1 MNFDKIPQ
9 DMKAS
14 RQWICHSKKI
24 PKSPLYN
31 GNASPTDPQTW
42 GSFEQAVVALKLYG
56 YDGLGFVFA
65 ADSSFC
71 GIDIDHCIDSGTGEL
86 HPKAAEIVAE
96 MSSYTE
102 LSPSGTGLHII
113 YRGNEHSE
121 WKKKAKDAL
130 SSGVDLEMYQNE
142 RYFTVTGNPFGGPKA
157 VEYRENEAA
166 AIQKRFMQSIT
177 SKTENIQRQTNTQN
191 PPNKK
196 MDFDRAKEEIKARL
210 PEYAEAVLTRSKG
223 KTGKTQYICP
233 FCGSGTGAKATGA
246 FTVYPETSRYKC
258 FSCGNS
264 GDIFDLAA
272 HTEGLEKGDLFK
284 LLAERYGLQV
294 DYQRPE
300 TGTDKEKYSIS
311 IGKDPTQDIHISDTQ
326 QAKTESKHNTTTDY
340 TEFYREANKH
350 LAETDY
356 NRGITLETLN
366 RFLVGYVPDWQP
378 PKAPNA
384 PKTPRLI
391 IPRSRTSYLARD
403 TRATKDIPEY
413 QKQYTKQNSPGKIS
427 LFNIAALR
435 TSTKPLYIVEGEIDA
450 MSIIDVGGEAIATCS
465 TSNIH
470 SLLKALEEA
479 TAEQAAGMPLIIA
492 FDDDEAGQKAT
503 AELVKGLQKLKK
515 AYCVYRPHTGYKD
528 ANEALNA
535 DRKVFQSY
543 VLHGME
549 HINELTAAEANR
561 EKKEYLEEITVAAH
575 LQDFLDGV
583 AASVNTEVISTGFP
597 ALDTVLDGGLYEGL
611 YGIGAISSLGKTTF
625 ALQIADQIAAAG
637 NDVLIFSL
645 EMSRNELIAKSLS
658 RLTAKITIDNHGDIR
673 NAKTTRGIMTG
684 KRYAGY
690 NQTERQ
696 LINTAV
702 QEYTE
707 IAGDTLKPRIS
718 IIEAMGTVGAD
729 QVKEQVEKYI
739 KHTGKKPVVIIDYL
753 QILAPHNEKS
763 TDKQNTDYAI
773 LNLKRLSRDHKIPVI
788 VISSFNRENYSVK
801 VAMQAFKESGAIEYS
816 TDVLIGL
823 QLKGTGE
830 SDFDVDEAKAKHPR
844 EIEAVILKNRNGV
857 TGKKISYN
865 YYTMFNY
872 FSEGGIVVPDSEPE
886 QKQRKRR

>member
-1 MNFDKIPQ
+1 
-9 DMKAS
+9 
-14 RQWICHSKKI
+14 
-24 PKSPLYN
+24 
-31 GNASPTDPQTW
+31 
-42 GSFEQAVVALKLYG
+42 
-56 YDGLGFVFA
+56 
-65 ADSSFC
+65 
-71 GIDIDHCIDSGTGEL
+71 
-86 HPKAAEIVAE
+86 
-96 MSSYTE
+96 
-102 LSPSGTGLHII
+102 
-113 YRGNEHSE
+113 
-121 WKKKAKDAL
+121 
-130 SSGVDLEMYQNE
+130 
-142 RYFTVTGNPFGGPKA
+142 
-157 VEYRENEAA
+157 
-166 AIQKRFMQSIT
+166 
-177 SKTENIQRQTNTQN
+177 
-191 PPNKK
+191 
-196 MDFDRAKEEIKARL
+196 MDFNRAKEEIKARL

-223 KTGKTQYICP
+223 KNQYNCP

-258 FSCGNS
+258 YSCGNS

-272 HTEGLEKGDLFK
+272 HTEGLEKGDLFRF
-284 LLAERYGLQV
+284 LAEKYGLQV

-300 TGTDKEKYSIS
+300 TGKEKYNIHTGNAKQGNTQN
-311 IGKDPTQDIHISDTQ
+311 IHNEHKQNICTQDIHTSDTQ
-326 QAKTESKHNTTTDY
+326 QTNTSNKHNTTTDY
-340 TEFYREANKH
+340 TDFYREANKH
-350 LAETDY
+350 LTETDY
-356 NRGITLETLN
+356 HRGITLETLN
-366 RFLVGYVPDWQP
+366 RFLVGYIPNWQP

-403 TRATKDIPEY
+403 TRAARNIPEY

-450 MSIIDVGGEAIATCS
+450 MSIIDVGGDAIATCS

-470 SLLKALEEA
+470 SFLQALKNAIS
-479 TAEQAAGMPLIIA
+479 EQAAGMPLIIA
-492 FDDDEAGQKAT
+492 FDDDEAGKKAT
-503 AELVKGLQKLKK
+503 AELVKGLQELKK
-515 AYCVYRPHTGYKD
+515 AYCIYRPHTGYKD

-543 VLHGME
+543 VMYGIE
-549 HINELTAAEANR
+549 HIDELTAAEADR
-561 EKKEYLEEITVAAH
+561 GKAEYLKEITVAAH

-645 EMSRNELIAKSLS
+645 EMSRNEMIAKSLS
-658 RLTAKITIDNHGDIR
+658 RLTAKITIDNHGDIS

-690 NQTERQ
+690 NQTEKQ
-696 LINTAV
+696 LINAAV
-702 QEYTE
+702 QEYAK
-707 IAGDTLKPRIS
+707 IAGDTLNPRIS

-773 LNLKRLSRDHKIPVI
+773 LNLKRLSRDHKVPVI

-872 FSEGGIVVPDSEPE
+872 FSEGGLVEPE
-886 QKQRKRR
+886 QISKPQQTKRR

>member
-1 MNFDKIPQ
+1 
-9 DMKAS
+9 
-14 RQWICHSKKI
+14 
-24 PKSPLYN
+24 
-31 GNASPTDPQTW
+31 
-42 GSFEQAVVALKLYG
+42 
-56 YDGLGFVFA
+56 
-65 ADSSFC
+65 
-71 GIDIDHCIDSGTGEL
+71 
-86 HPKAAEIVAE
+86 
-96 MSSYTE
+96 
-102 LSPSGTGLHII
+102 
-113 YRGNEHSE
+113 
-121 WKKKAKDAL
+121 
-130 SSGVDLEMYQNE
+130 
-142 RYFTVTGNPFGGPKA
+142 
-157 VEYRENEAA
+157 
-166 AIQKRFMQSIT
+166 
-177 SKTENIQRQTNTQN
+177 
-191 PPNKK
+191 
-196 MDFDRAKEEIKARL
+196 MDFGRAKEEIKARL

-223 KTGKTQYICP
+223 KNQYNCP

-246 FTVYPETSRYKC
+246 FTVYPDTSRYKC
-258 FSCGNS
+258 YSCGNS

-272 HTEGLEKGDLFK
+272 HTEGLEKGDLFRF
-284 LLAERYGLQV
+284 LAEKYGLQV

-300 TGTDKEKYSIS
+300 TGKEKYNIH
-311 IGKDPTQDIHISDTQ
+311 IGNAQQGDTQNIYNEHTQNVSTQDIHILNTQ
-326 QAKTESKHNTTTDY
+326 QTNTSNKHNTTTDY
-340 TEFYREANKH
+340 TDFYREANKH
-350 LAETDY
+350 LTETDY
-356 NRGITLETLN
+356 HRGITLETLN
-366 RFLVGYVPDWQP
+366 RFLVGYIPNWQP

-384 PKTPRLI
+384 PKKPRLI

-450 MSIIDVGGEAIATCS
+450 MSIIDVGGDAIATCS

-470 SLLKALEEA
+470 SFLQALKNAIS
-479 TAEQAAGMPLIIA
+479 EQAAVMPLIIA

-503 AELVKGLQKLKK
+503 AELVKGLQELHKE
-515 AYCVYRPHTGYKD
+515 YCIYKPHTGYKD

-549 HINELTAAEANR
+549 HINELTAAEADR
-561 EKKEYLEEITVAAH
+561 EKAEYLKEIAVAAH

-583 AASVNTEVISTGFP
+583 AASVNTEAIATGFP
-597 ALDTVLDGGLYEGL
+597 VLDTVLDGGLYEGL

-637 NDVLIFSL
+637 NNVLIFSL

-658 RLTAKITIDNHGDIR
+658 RLTAKITIDNNGDIR

-690 NQTERQ
+690 NQTEKQ

-702 QEYTE
+702 QEYTK
-707 IAGDTLKPRIS
+707 IAGDTINPRIS

-729 QVKEQVEKYI
+729 QIKEQVEKYI
-739 KHTGKKPVVIIDYL
+739 RYTGKKPVVIIDYL

-763 TDKQNTDYAI
+763 TDKQNTDYTI
-773 LNLKRLSRDHKIPVI
+773 LNMKRLSRDHKIPII

-830 SDFDVDEAKAKHPR
+830 SNFDVDEAKAKHPR
-844 EIEAVILKNRNGV
+844 EIEAVILKNRNGA
-857 TGKKISYN
+857 TGKKIAYK

-872 FSEGGIVVPDSEPE
+872 FLEGEIIEPE
-886 QKQRKRR
+886 QYQTQANTKRR

>member
-1 MNFDKIPQ
+1 MN
-9 DMKAS
+9 
-14 RQWICHSKKI
+14 
-24 PKSPLYN
+24 
-31 GNASPTDPQTW
+31 
-42 GSFEQAVVALKLYG
+42 
-56 YDGLGFVFA
+56 
-65 ADSSFC
+65 
-71 GIDIDHCIDSGTGEL
+71 
-86 HPKAAEIVAE
+86 
-96 MSSYTE
+96 
-102 LSPSGTGLHII
+102 
-113 YRGNEHSE
+113 
-121 WKKKAKDAL
+121 
-130 SSGVDLEMYQNE
+130 
-142 RYFTVTGNPFGGPKA
+142 
-157 VEYRENEAA
+157 
-166 AIQKRFMQSIT
+166 
-177 SKTENIQRQTNTQN
+177 
-191 PPNKK
+191 
-196 MDFDRAKEEIKARL
+196 FDRAKEEIKARL

-223 KTGKTQYICP
+223 KNQYNCP

-246 FTVYPETSRYKC
+246 FTVYPDTSRYKC
-258 FSCGNS
+258 YSCGNS

-272 HTEGLEKGDLFK
+272 HTEGLEKGDLFRF
-284 LLAERYGLQV
+284 LAEKYGLQV

-300 TGTDKEKYSIS
+300 TGKEKYNIHTGNAQQGNTQNIHNEHKQNTS
-311 IGKDPTQDIHISDTQ
+311 TQDIHISDTQ
-326 QAKTESKHNTTTDY
+326 QTNTSNKHNTTTDY
-340 TEFYREANKH
+340 TDFYREANKH
-350 LAETDY
+350 LTETDY
-356 NRGITLETLN
+356 HRGITLETLN
-366 RFLVGYVPDWQP
+366 RFLVGYIPNWQP

-403 TRATKDIPEY
+403 TRAAQNIPEY
-413 QKQYTKQNSPGKIS
+413 QQQYTKQNSPGKIS

-470 SLLKALEEA
+470 SFLQALKNAIS
-479 TAEQAAGMPLIIA
+479 EQAAGMPLIIA
-492 FDDDEAGQKAT
+492 FDDDEPGRKAT
-503 AELVKGLQKLKK
+503 AELVKGLQELKK
-515 AYCVYRPHTGYKD
+515 AYCIYRPHTGYKD

-543 VLHGME
+543 VMYGIE
-549 HINELTAAEANR
+549 HIDELTAAEADR
-561 EKKEYLEEITVAAH
+561 EKAEYLKEITVAAH

-583 AASVNTEVISTGFP
+583 AASVNTEAIATGFP
-597 ALDTVLDGGLYEGL
+597 VLDTVLDGGLYEGL

-625 ALQIADQIAAAG
+625 SLQIADQIAAAG
-637 NDVLIFSL
+637 NNVLIFSL
-645 EMSRNELIAKSLS
+645 EMSRNEMIAKSLS

-702 QEYTE
+702 QEYAK
-707 IAGDTLKPRIS
+707 IAGDTINPRIS

-729 QVKEQVEKYI
+729 QIKEQVEKYI
-739 KHTGKKPVVIIDYL
+739 RYTGKKPVVIIDYL

-773 LNLKRLSRDHKIPVI
+773 LNMKRLSRDHKIPII

-830 SDFDVDEAKAKHPR
+830 SDFNVDEAKAKHPR
-844 EIEAVILKNRNGV
+844 EIEAVILKNRNGA
-857 TGKKISYN
+857 TGKKIAYD

-872 FSEGGIVVPDSEPE
+872 FLEGKIIEPE
-886 QKQRKRR
+886 QYQTQANTKRR

>member
-1 MNFDKIPQ
+1 
-9 DMKAS
+9 
-14 RQWICHSKKI
+14 
-24 PKSPLYN
+24 
-31 GNASPTDPQTW
+31 
-42 GSFEQAVVALKLYG
+42 
-56 YDGLGFVFA
+56 
-65 ADSSFC
+65 
-71 GIDIDHCIDSGTGEL
+71 
-86 HPKAAEIVAE
+86 
-96 MSSYTE
+96 
-102 LSPSGTGLHII
+102 
-113 YRGNEHSE
+113 
-121 WKKKAKDAL
+121 
-130 SSGVDLEMYQNE
+130 
-142 RYFTVTGNPFGGPKA
+142 
-157 VEYRENEAA
+157 
-166 AIQKRFMQSIT
+166 
-177 SKTENIQRQTNTQN
+177 
-191 PPNKK
+191 

-210 PEYAEAVLTRSKG
+210 PEYAAAVLTRSKG
-223 KTGKTQYICP
+223 KDQYNCP

-258 FSCGNS
+258 FSCGIS

-272 HTEGLEKGDLFK
+272 HIERLEKGDSFK
-284 LLAERYGLQV
+284 FLAEKYGLQV
-294 DYQRPE
+294 DYQRPANSSGSSE
-300 TGTDKEKYSIS
+300 RRNNIHNEN
-311 IGKDPTQDIHISDTQ
+311 TQDTNTYNIHINNTQ
-326 QAKTESKHNTTTDY
+326 QTNTQNKHNTNTDY
-340 TEFYREANKH
+340 TDFYREANKH
-350 LAETDY
+350 LTETDY
-356 NRGITLETLN
+356 HRGITLETLN
-366 RFLVGYVPDWQP
+366 RFWVGYVPEWQP
-378 PKAPNA
+378 PTVPNA

-403 TRATKDIPEY
+403 TRAAKDIPAY

-450 MSIIDVGGEAIATCS
+450 MSIVDVGGEAIATCS

-470 SLLKALEEA
+470 SFLQALKQAIS
-479 TAEQAAGMPLIIA
+479 EQAAVMPLIIA

-503 AELVKGLQKLKK
+503 AELVKGLQELHKE
-515 AYCVYRPHTGYKD
+515 YCIYKPHTGYKD

-583 AASVNTEVISTGFP
+583 AASVNTEVISTGFQ

-645 EMSRNELIAKSLS
+645 EMSRNEMIAKSLS

-690 NQTERQ
+690 NQTEKQ
-696 LINTAV
+696 LINAAV
-702 QEYTE
+702 QEYAK

-773 LNLKRLSRDHKIPVI
+773 LNLKRLSRDYKIPVI

-872 FSEGGIVVPDSEPE
+872 FSEGEIVEPE
-886 QKQRKRR
+886 QISKPQQTKRR